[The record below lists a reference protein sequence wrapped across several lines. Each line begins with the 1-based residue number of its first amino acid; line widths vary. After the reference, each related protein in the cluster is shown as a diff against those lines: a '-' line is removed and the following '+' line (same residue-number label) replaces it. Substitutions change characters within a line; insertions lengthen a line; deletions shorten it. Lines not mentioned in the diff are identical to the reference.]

1 MVLNN
6 GNFKILDNNLEEGLQ
21 KYKSTC
27 FMMLCFINMYYVE
40 DFCLIA
46 HFLMLVM
53 ILDVEKF

>member
-6 GNFKILDNNLEEGLQ
+6 GNFKLLDNNLEEGLQ
-21 KYKSTC
+21 KCKSTC
-27 FMMLCFINMYYVE
+27 FMLCFINMYYVE

-53 ILDVEKF
+53 ILDVGC